1 MSLKLK
7 IPQATKLGYI
17 ECEPNGC
24 FDWTYPTSKLRRGR
38 VQWGGHISPT
48 ITCHPECIYV
58 YELKIADM
66 SIQELQKKAKKTTKG
81 LGLRAGKPSD
91 KSLAN
96 KPKGKGWQFVITED
110 GRLAWVRLR
119 KLTCRECFRLMNV
132 DEDKIDRLLTAG
144 ISDSQLYKMAG
155 NSIVVACME
164 GIFRNLFSAE
174 EQEQEGQLTLF

>member
-1 MSLKLK
+1 
-7 IPQATKLGYI
+7 
-17 ECEPNGC
+17 
-24 FDWTYPTSKLRRGR
+24 
-38 VQWGGHISPT
+38 
-48 ITCHPECIYV
+48 
-58 YELKIADM
+58 M

-119 KLTCRECFRLMNV
+119 KLTPRECGRLMNV
-132 DEDKIDRLLTAG
+132 DEDKLDLLLNSG
-144 ISDSQLYKMAG
+144 ISDSQLYKMFG

-164 GIFRNLFSAE
+164 GIFRNLFSTE
-174 EQEQEGQLTLF
+174 EQELEGQLTLF